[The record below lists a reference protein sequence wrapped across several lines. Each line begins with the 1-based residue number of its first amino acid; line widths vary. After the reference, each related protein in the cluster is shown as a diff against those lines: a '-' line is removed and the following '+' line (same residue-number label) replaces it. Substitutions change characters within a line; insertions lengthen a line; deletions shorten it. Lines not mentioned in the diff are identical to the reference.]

1 MSILKQLIQA
11 KGYKQKWLAQKLGVS
26 EVTISNWVSGKTTP
40 KEEHLKKL
48 CEILEVNPEILFNNL

>member
-1 MSILKQLIQA
+1 MFILKQLIQA